1 MTKEISTII
10 LEELIFGHYSYQE
23 GEALVTLSSFRHLE
37 DDIPV
42 FHYVSLEDFAK
53 SHKASVDECKYML
66 ERLFQKELVNKDQ
79 EERYQY
85 KLDLCKLKQD
95 SLMPKCCG

>member
-1 MTKEISTII
+1 M
-10 LEELIFGHYSYQE
+10 
-23 GEALVTLSSFRHLE
+23 E

-42 FHYVSLEDFAK
+42 FQYVSPEEFAK
-53 SHKASVDECKYML
+53 SHKVSVDESKDIL
-66 ERLFQKELVNKDQ
+66 EKLFKKELVNKDQ